1 VNLLIDNKRIIAVIP
16 ARGGSKGIP
25 RKNVRFMA
33 GKPLIAYSIENALAS
48 SYIDEVVVSTDDDEI
63 LHVAE
68 TFGAEVTKRPDHL
81 AEDDVPLDPVI
92 NHAVMAKEENTDY
105 QIVITLQP
113 TSPLLKSITID
124 KAIKEFADSNC
135 DTLLSVV
142 DERHLTWTKQN
153 GEYIPNYDERKNRQF
168 LPPNYLETGGIL
180 IAKRS
185 CVNKNSRFGDKI
197 NLIEV
202 PKEESIDIDTKMDW
216 WVAEKLLEIKKIL
229 IRVDGYKRIGLGHIY
244 RTLLLANRL
253 VDHDFIFV
261 SNAEYKL
268 GINMIKDHNYDI
280 KTFNDFDEYEEIIK
294 EYNPDIVINDIL
306 DTENNYIQYLKEN
319 NIFVVNFEDMG
330 SGAKSADI
338 VINALYDEKYPLENH
353 YWGKDYY
360 CLREEFQLVPKKEI
374 DKEIKDILI
383 TFGGTD
389 SHNYTERLINIL
401 KDSSVDL
408 QKVKINIV
416 LGLGYENKN
425 KLEDLV
431 ENINLD
437 ISIMQNIK
445 NISKYMYQAD
455 LVFTSAGRTIYELAS
470 IGTPTIVLAQ
480 NNRELRHRF
489 ANSENGIVNLGLGYE
504 VTDREIKET
513 FENIV
518 NDYELRKRCNKLML
532 KNDLRSGVDNVLK
545 VIFEGYDEYKK
556 EEI

>member
-1 VNLLIDNKRIIAVIP
+1 MNSKFLINNPLVSHTINKAKK
-16 ARGGSKGIP
+16 SK
-25 RKNVRFMA
+25 
-33 GKPLIAYSIENALAS
+33 
-48 SYIDEVVVSTDDDEI
+48 YITDIYVSTDSDKIKHIADLENI
-63 LHVAE
+63 
-68 TFGAEVTKRPDHL
+68 KIIDRPLNL
-81 AEDDVPLDPVI
+81 ADPDVVLNDVI
-92 NHAVMAKEENTDY
+92 IDAWIKIEKIESKIYDY
-105 QIVITLQP
+105 VITLQP
-113 TSPLLKSITID
+113 NTPLVNLSTID
-124 KAIKEFADSNC
+124 KTIEYLVEKPTSFDTAISVKEDIGLFWLENSNGFGIKNYKKRENS
-135 DTLLSVV
+135 LQ
-142 DERHLTWTKQN
+142 LTK
-153 GEYIPNYDERKNRQF
+153 RFK
-168 LPPNYLETGGIL
+168 ETGAFL
-180 IAKRS
+180 ISKRE
-185 CVNKNSRFGDKI
+185 
-197 NLIEV
+197 NLINDSRIGNKV
-202 PKEESIDIDTKMDW
+202 KLVKLSFDESIEIKKKSDW
-216 WVAEKLLEIKKIL
+216 WVAEKLLKRKKIL
-229 IRVDGYKRIGLGHIY
+229 IRVDGYNKIGLGHIY
-244 RTLLLANRL
+244 RTLLVANRL
-253 VDHDFIFV
+253 IDHNFIFV
-261 SNAEYKL
+261 SNAKNTM
-268 GINMIKDHNYDI
+268 GIDMIKDHNYDL
-280 KTFNDFDEYEEIIK
+280 KTFSDFSEYKEIIN
-294 EYNPDIVINDIL
+294 EFRPDIIINDIL
-306 DTENNYIQYLKEN
+306 DTESNYIKYLKEK

-330 SGAKSADI
+330 PGAKDADI

-374 DKEIKDILI
+374 DKEINNILI

-389 SHNYTERLINIL
+389 SNNYTERLINIL

-408 QKVKINIV
+408 QNVKINIV

-425 KLEDLV
+425 ELKDLV

-504 VTDREIKET
+504 VADQEIKET

-518 NDYELRKRCNKLML
+518 DDYELRKRCNKLML

-545 VIFEGYDEYKK
+545 VIFEGYDEYKE